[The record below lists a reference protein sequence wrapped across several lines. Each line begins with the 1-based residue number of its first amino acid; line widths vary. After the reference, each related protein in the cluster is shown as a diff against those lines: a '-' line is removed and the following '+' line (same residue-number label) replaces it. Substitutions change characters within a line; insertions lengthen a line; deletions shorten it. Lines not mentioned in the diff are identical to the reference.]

1 MSGARSRKL
10 FEEAKKHIPGG
21 VNSPVRAFRSVGGEP
36 LFIKK
41 AKGSKIYDA
50 DNKAYIDYVLSWG
63 PMILGH
69 THPKV
74 TAALKKAIANGTSF
88 GAPTELEVTLAKMV
102 KKAFPSIEMVRMVSS
117 GTEATMS
124 AIRAARGFTGRD
136 KILKFDGCYHGHADS
151 LLVKAGSGVATFGLP
166 DSPGVPADLARLTL
180 TVAYNDLAAV
190 KDMAV
195 REGQRIACIIVEPVA
210 GNMGCVPP
218 EPGFL
223 QGLREICDKYGI
235 VLIFDEVM
243 TGFRVAYGGAQ
254 QLYKIKPDMTCLG
267 KVIGGGL
274 PVGAYGGKLE
284 IMQKIAPIGPIY
296 QAGTLSG
303 NPLAMTAGIE
313 TLKLLS
319 KPGVY
324 KTLEKNAAD
333 LEKGLRTAA
342 EEAGVS
348 TTFNRVGSMF
358 TCFFTDRKVKDFESA
373 KTSDTDA
380 VRKVLPVHA
389 QEWREPC
396 AVPVRGRLPVPGPYE
411 SGHQQDDRS
420 SEEKPERSVSLFLP
434 RRARKSR
441 NLRFKIQTSNFYHSA
456 LSSKFA
462 DT

>member
-1 MSGARSRKL
+1 MSGARSKKL

-50 DNKAYIDYVLSWG
+50 DGKTYIDYVLSWG

-69 THPKV
+69 AHPRV

-88 GAPTELEVTLAKMV
+88 GAPTELEITLARMV
-102 KKAFPSIEMVRMVSS
+102 EKAFPSIEMVRMVSS

-124 AIRAARGFTGRD
+124 AIRVARGYTRRD
-136 KILKFDGCYHGHADS
+136 KIVKFEGGYHGHGDS

-166 DSPGVPADLARLTL
+166 DSPGVPADLAKLTI
-180 TVAYNDLAAV
+180 TIPYNDLEAFKNIAS
-190 KDMAV
+190 
-195 REGQRIACIIVEPVA
+195 REGEQIACIIVEPVA

-223 QGLREICDKYGI
+223 EGLRRVCDQYGI
-235 VLIFDEVM
+235 ILIFDEVM

-274 PVGAYGGKLE
+274 PVGAFGGRRD
-284 IMQKIAPIGPIY
+284 IMENVAPIGPIY

-324 KTLEKNAAD
+324 KTLEKSSAD
-333 LEKGLRTAA
+333 LEKGLRAA
-342 EEAGVS
+342 AQEAGIP

-358 TCFFTDRKVKDFESA
+358 TAFFTDRKVKDFASA
-373 KTSDTDA
+373 KTADTARFGKFFLSMLKNGVNLAPSQFEAAFMSLAHTRADINKTIDA
-380 VRKVLPVHA
+380 
-389 QEWREPC
+389 
-396 AVPVRGRLPVPGPYE
+396 
-411 SGHQQDDRS
+411 
-420 SEEKPERSVSLFLP
+420 
-434 RRARKSR
+434 ARKS
-441 NLRFKIQTSNFYHSA
+441 LKD
-456 LSSKFA
+456 L
-462 DT
+462 